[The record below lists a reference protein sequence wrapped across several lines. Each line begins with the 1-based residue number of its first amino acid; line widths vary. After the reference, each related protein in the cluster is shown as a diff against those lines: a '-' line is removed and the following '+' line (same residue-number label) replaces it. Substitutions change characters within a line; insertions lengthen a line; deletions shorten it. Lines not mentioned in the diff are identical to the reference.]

1 MRVFVAGGSGVLG
14 QVLVPLLVERGHEV
28 TATTTGA
35 AKLDLLR
42 GLGAEAVVMDGL
54 DASSVRA
61 AVAAAR
67 PDVVVHQMTALGV
80 THAGTN
86 MRAARYFRNTK
97 RLRTEGTDHL
107 LAAADAAGV
116 SHVVAQSNAG
126 GNGPAEG
133 GWRTPEREPL
143 DLESSTA
150 PREAAESIRHTEA
163 AVLAAGGAA
172 LRYGWFYGPGASE
185 DQARLLRERKFPM
198 IGGGTG
204 VWSWIHLED
213 AARATL
219 LAVESRAR
227 GVYNIVDDE
236 PAPVG
241 EWLPYLAECVGAKP
255 PMRIPAWLARMLAG
269 DVAVSMMTR
278 GQGSNNAKAKA
289 ELGWELVH
297 PSWRQGFKDALA

>member
-14 QVLVPLLVERGHEV
+14 QVLVPLLVAGGHEV
-28 TATTTGA
+28 TATTTGSG
-35 AKLDLLR
+35 KLGRLR
-42 GLGAEAVVMDGL
+42 ELGAEAVVMDGL

-67 PDVVVHQMTALGV
+67 PDVIVHQMTALGV

-86 MRAARYFRNTK
+86 MRSERYFRNTK

-107 LAAADAAGV
+107 LAAAEASGV
-116 SHVVAQSNAG
+116 PHFVAQSNAG
-126 GNGPAEG
+126 GNGPREG
-133 GWRTPEREPL
+133 GWKTPEQDPL
-143 DLESSTA
+143 DLDSSTA
-150 PREAAESIRHTEA
+150 PRESMESLRYTEK
-163 AVLAAGGAA
+163 AVLDAGGAA
-172 LRYGWFYGPGASE
+172 LRYGWFYGPGATD
-185 DQARLLRERKFPM
+185 DQAELVRKRKFPM

-204 VWSWIHLED
+204 VWSWIHLDD
-213 AARATL
+213 AARATV
-219 LAVESRAR
+219 LAVEKQAR

-236 PAPVG
+236 PAKVS
-241 EWLPYLAECVGAKP
+241 EWLPYLAECAGAKP
-255 PMRIPAWLARMLAG
+255 PMNFPAWLAKLMAG

-278 GQGSNNAKAKA
+278 GLGSNNAKAKA